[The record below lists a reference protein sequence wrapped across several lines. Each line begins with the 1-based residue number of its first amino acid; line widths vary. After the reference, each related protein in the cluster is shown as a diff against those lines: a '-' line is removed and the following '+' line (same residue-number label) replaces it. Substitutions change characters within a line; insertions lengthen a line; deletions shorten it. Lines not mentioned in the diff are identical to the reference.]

1 MLVSREIRIQE
12 FVNFSALCVEL
23 VCGCVVVCLFVCVRV
38 FGVFVGGKC

>member
-23 VCGCVVVCLFVCVRV
+23 VVVCLFVCVRV